1 MICLYGET
9 QLSSFAMILYAC
21 ICAPFLQITHAVF
34 RFCKFLVDPH
44 YQPEISYTGE
54 NPNWELDLP
63 VSRFEELEVGGD
75 DEGDEVCSI
84 CLVELEGEDSV
95 NKLPKCGHVFHA
107 ECMEKWVD
115 RCQFTCP
122 LCRSSVLRL
131 SSSSCKSRPPPY
143 CINLSY
149 HHHS

>member
-9 QLSSFAMILYAC
+9 HLSSTFAVIFYTC
-21 ICAPFLQITHAVF
+21 ICTPFLQITHTVV
-34 RFCKFLVDPH
+34 RFCKFLLDPH
-44 YQPEISYTGE
+44 HQTESSYSGE
-54 NPNWELDLP
+54 NPDWELNLP
-63 VSRFEELEVGGD
+63 VSRFEGRD
-75 DEGDEVCSI
+75 DEEMCSI

-107 ECMEKWVD
+107 ECMEKWID

-131 SSSSCKSRPPPY
+131 RSSSCLSPPPPFCFDY
-143 CINLSY
+143 S
-149 HHHS
+149 